1 MKPDSTPEAPLRGW
15 TSRNSGGGAAEIRVT
30 DGKPVDALV
39 TSQPSVPEVAAVL
52 AIGWPF
58 ATLALTGI
66 LFWIGVPIGPL
77 HLWAA
82 LLIALAAGWRFAG
95 DGGTFVRAAGGL
107 TLLAL
112 IGGTFGEF
120 VLDFSGDGQWYH
132 LPAILALA
140 EGWNPF
146 QVPVLADWNRD
157 FAQALARRDINDL
170 PTSDYV
176 QHYAKGAWI
185 VAAAAFRATG
195 LLEAT
200 KVLNLFYLVA
210 VYWYALALLQRL
222 QVGGTWRHGLAA
234 AFAVNP
240 VGLYQA
246 PSFFVDGHVASLCAL
261 CVLVS
266 VEYLLRPRRQ
276 TLLLLAA
283 CVVLLVNVKFTGAVY
298 AVALL
303 AAMFFLAWLSGQ
315 RRGLLGYASTG
326 AAAVLTGVLVLGYQ
340 PYVTNVEQR
349 GHPFYPALGHDDGR
363 NVQWNTAPPQFLAM
377 NRAEKLLR
385 STFAYSSGGEMPR
398 WKPPFTVSKDELYV
412 FFNTE
417 PRYGG
422 FGPLFGSA
430 LLLALPVFVLAR
442 TKTRQAPW
450 RVGAYLALA
459 VGAAALLNPEAW
471 WARLSP
477 QIWLVPVV
485 LATALVVGAVGWPR
499 RAAAFLI
506 AVLLANAILVA
517 GLNWSRAA
525 GKSLD
530 FRTQIGQ
537 LRAASAAGPLE
548 VTIHPTFR
556 MITEHRLRRQSIIYT
571 LVPVPKCAQPI
582 YFSFPVSTRAAACP
596 AGS

>member
-1 MKPDSTPEAPLRGW
+1 MIDTKPVEVLVPSRPSAPEA
-15 TSRNSGGGAAEIRVT
+15 
-30 DGKPVDALV
+30 
-39 TSQPSVPEVAAVL
+39 AAVL
-52 AIGWPF
+52 AISWPF

-77 HLWAA
+77 HLWAG

-95 DGGTFVRAAGGL
+95 DRATFVRAAGGL
-107 TLLAL
+107 TVLAL
-112 IGGTFGEF
+112 VGGAFGEF
-120 VLDFSGDGQWYH
+120 LLDFSGDGQWYH

-146 QVPVLADWNRD
+146 QIPVLADWNRE

-170 PTSDYV
+170 PTSGYV

-185 VAAAAFRATG
+185 ISAAAFRATG

-222 QVGGTWRHGLAA
+222 NVGRTWRHVLAA

-240 VGLYQA
+240 VSLYQA

-266 VEYLLRPRRQ
+266 LEYLRRPRPQ
-276 TLLLLAA
+276 PLLLLAA
-283 CVVLLVNVKFTGAVY
+283 CVVLLVEVKFTGVVF
-298 AVALL
+298 AVALV
-303 AAMFFLAWLSGQ
+303 AAMSFLAWFSG
-315 RRGLLGYASTG
+315 RRSALLIHASTG
-326 AAAVLTGVLVLGYQ
+326 AAAVLIGVLLLGYQ
-340 PYVTNVEQR
+340 PYVTNVEQH
-349 GHPFYPALGHDDGR
+349 GHPFYPALGHGDGR

-377 NRAEKLLR
+377 NRAEKLVR

-430 LLLALPVFVLAR
+430 LLIALPAFALAR
-442 TKTRQAPW
+442 AKTRQAPW
-450 RVGAYLALA
+450 RVGAYLSAA
-459 VGAAALLNPEAW
+459 VTAAALLNPEAW

-477 QIWLVPVV
+477 QIWLVPVI

-499 RAAAFLI
+499 RAAALLI
-506 AVLLANAILVA
+506 ATLLANALLVA

-530 FRTQIGQ
+530 FRAQMNQ
-537 LRAASAAGPLE
+537 LRTASAAGPLE
-548 VTIHPTFR
+548 VTIHPSFR
-556 MITEHRLRRQSIIYT
+556 MITEHRLRSKSIIYT
-571 LVPVPKCAQPI
+571 LVPVTKCAQPI
-582 YFSFPVSTRAAACP
+582 YFSFPLSARAAACP
-596 AGS
+596 AGQ